1 MLVLTGDCPSSMSF
15 CFCFLFFSFSEALS
29 IGVRGRLQRRRHF
42 PTEGAIIRLVNRGE
56 KKGWD
61 GSRRLKKVRV
71 SLRRLKDSSRRFET
85 VEG

>member
-1 MLVLTGDCPSSMSF
+1 MLVLTGDCPSSMS
-15 CFCFLFFSFSEALS
+15 FCFLFFSFSEALS

-71 SLRRLKDSSRRFET
+71 SSRRLKDSSRRFET